1 MRDYTRMRDYKSIA
15 RLAKINAL
23 QQGSREFGTIAN
35 AAKLTGEVF
44 TKRDLSRWDEPAL
57 PKPYKEEVA
66 E

>member
-1 MRDYTRMRDYKSIA
+1 MKDYTRFRDYKSIA

-23 QQGSREFGTIAN
+23 QEGSKEFGTVAN
-35 AAKLTGEVF
+35 AARLTGEVF
-44 TKRDLSRWDEPAL
+44 TKRDLSRWDEQSL